1 MFLRRSTIVK
11 YSSLVFI
18 LWIVYFFTFGDHRDD
33 TKKLEIDQD
42 IINRI
47 VEKAKENE
55 KKRHDNQVLIV
66 EKNDIEEA
74 IKDPDEDHPIE
85 EREKAKNLSAKVQ
98 LDAPVAQNL
107 ISPGIWF

>member
-1 MFLRRSTIVK
+1 MSI
-11 YSSLVFI
+11 YQ
-18 LWIVYFFTFGDHRDD
+18 
-33 TKKLEIDQD
+33 IDQD

-74 IKDPDEDHPIE
+74 IKDLDEDHPIE
-85 EREKAKNLSAKVQ
+85 EREKAEKQLKNLSAKVQ